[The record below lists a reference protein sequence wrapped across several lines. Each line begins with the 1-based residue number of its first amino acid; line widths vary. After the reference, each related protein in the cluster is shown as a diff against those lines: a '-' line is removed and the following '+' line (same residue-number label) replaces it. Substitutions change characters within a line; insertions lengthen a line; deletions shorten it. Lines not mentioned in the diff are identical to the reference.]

1 MEKGVVFL
9 FSALTYMMAGAAHA
23 IAAPCSGSSSHAEER
38 SCLESMFGEMEKR
51 LVKAEVRTA
60 AQIAAWDEEPEYRN
74 KSRKALSAAN
84 LAFRK
89 YRASQCEYAWSLA
102 AGGNGA
108 TDMRLSCAIELTES
122 RIKQLDVYAT
132 GLEKRYR
139 P

>member
-1 MEKGVVFL
+1 MNTSVVFI
-9 FSALTYMMAGAAHA
+9 FSALTYMMAEAAYA
-23 IAAPCSGSSSHAEER
+23 NAGPCSGAASHVEER
-38 SCLESMFGEMEKR
+38 SCLESMLGEAEKR

-60 AQIAAWDEEPEYRN
+60 AKIAAWDEEAVYRN

-108 TDMRLSCAIELTES
+108 TDMRWSCAVELTES
-122 RIKQLDVYAT
+122 RIRQLDAYAA
-132 GLEKRYR
+132 GLEKR
-139 P
+139 

>member
-1 MEKGVVFL
+1 MKKGVVYL
-9 FSALTYMMAGAAHA
+9 FSALTHMMAGAAYA
-23 IAAPCSGSSSHAEER
+23 NADPCSVASSHVEER
-38 SCLESMFGEMEKR
+38 SCLESMFEETEKR

-60 AQIAAWDEEPEYRN
+60 AKIVAWDEEPEYRN

-89 YRASQCEYAWSLA
+89 YRASQCKYAWSLA

-122 RIKQLDVYAT
+122 RIGQLDAYAT
-132 GLEKRYR
+132 GLDKR
-139 P
+139 